1 MGAFTATSTW
11 ARRPFGGCRLA
22 GILAGILLFTSISA
36 APSFAGTGT
45 LHPAHPDRS
54 VSTSPAELTRRG
66 SADAPPAGDLWAND
80 PPLTRAATQLR
91 IDEMSP
97 TRWLSEYGSVSID
110 HRD

>member
-1 MGAFTATSTW
+1 MGVFTATSIW

-36 APSFAGTGT
+36 APSFAGTDT
-45 LHPAHPDRS
+45 LHPDHPDRS
-54 VSTSPAELTRRG
+54 VSTSPAELTKRG
-66 SADAPPAGDLWAND
+66 SADAQPADDLRADD

-97 TRWLSEYGSVSID
+97 TRWLSRYGSVSID